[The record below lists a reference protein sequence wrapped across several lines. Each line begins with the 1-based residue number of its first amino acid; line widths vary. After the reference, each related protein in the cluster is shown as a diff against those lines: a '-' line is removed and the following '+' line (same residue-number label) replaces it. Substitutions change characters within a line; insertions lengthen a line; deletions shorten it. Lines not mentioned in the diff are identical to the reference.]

1 MSKMR
6 IFCLM
11 IMLCLITGCSVK
23 QTKQDIDTDTKKENE
38 ELTVGFGLENINT
51 GYVYDGDD
59 VVVDFNYNVEGRGSK
74 LGLMIYVNGVPQL
87 LKADGKEDVVYN
99 FEVEKDT
106 IDVGTVSFKP
116 NIGKAGDTLIIQ
128 GALIVDCDIVESVK
142 AMENKQHI
150 LTCGQTTLTLNKDSD
165 NLDFEDNMNVKYQA
179 IRSDLLNRHPD
190 RENYLV
196 DNLFLEIVNSDGR
209 IESDKNIEVEI
220 FGRPEI
226 YRVWVL
232 EDCRPV
238 QSHYVNLESGQ
249 MALINV
255 KAKNKKTRNV
265 RLFAVPINGGFTFQS
280 VMSLVLVGN

>member
-142 AMENKQHI
+142 AMDNKQHI

-165 NLDFEDNMNVKYQA
+165 NLDYEDNMNVKYQA

-238 QSHYVNLESGQ
+238 QSYYVNLESGQ

-265 RLFAVPINGGFTFQS
+265 RFFAVPINGGFTFQS